1 MGGQGRVSPYPHSTG
16 GGSYNSTGGRATA
29 IGLLVSAPST
39 MLNAPLGPTRVLG
52 PFFPHKL
59 EFLFLFFFFFSNP
72 SGEPD
77 AAKYSFCLGAEE
89 RIPTPMT
96 PWNGNCVKR

>member
-16 GGSYNSTGGRATA
+16 SGSYNSTGGRATA

-59 EFLFLFFFFFSNP
+59 EFLFLFFFFFLIPVENP
-72 SGEPD
+72 MLQNIVFVWEQRREFPLQWP
-77 AAKYSFCLGAEE
+77 LGMGIA
-89 RIPTPMT
+89 
-96 PWNGNCVKR
+96 